1 MAEHENSN
9 EDTDYSD
16 GSSDSSFDEELL
28 QDMQLNGAVGY
39 RFEPTVDSSDA
50 SETDSSESEADV
62 PLDLVQN
69 NRIGNTN
76 WCTCGHCI
84 IMPTDSESTCCK
96 ELGKVCEMIERDGL
110 ELVCVRDHPDF
121 DLFIMNPGVLRL
133 AAINVSSMWRT
144 NLPSPITDT

>member
-1 MAEHENSN
+1 MAEREQSD

-50 SETDSSESEADV
+50 SETESSESEADV
-62 PLDLVQN
+62 PLDLGQN

-76 WCTCGHCI
+76 WCTCGHCMV
-84 IMPTDSESTCCK
+84 MP
-96 ELGKVCEMIERDGL
+96 I
-110 ELVCVRDHPDF
+110 F
-121 DLFIMNPGVLRL
+121 
-133 AAINVSSMWRT
+133 VSC
-144 NLPSPITDT
+144 IV